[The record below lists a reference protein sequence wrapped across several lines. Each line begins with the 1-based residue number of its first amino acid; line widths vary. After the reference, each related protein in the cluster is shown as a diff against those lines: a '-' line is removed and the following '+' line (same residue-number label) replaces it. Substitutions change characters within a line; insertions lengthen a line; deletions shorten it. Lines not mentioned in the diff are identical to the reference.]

1 MKLHKSFQ
9 NISFILL
16 SIGLGTFAA
25 FPRDSIGA
33 DGLDIPYQ
41 KFVLKNGLTLIV
53 HEDKKAP
60 IVSVNVWYHVGSK
73 DEKPGKTGFAHLFE
87 HLMFN
92 GSEHYKEDYFTLFD
106 RVGATGLNGTT
117 NCDRTNYFQN
127 VPKSA
132 VDVALWMESD
142 RMGHLLGAIS
152 KEKLDEE
159 REVVKNEKCQV
170 ENEPY
175 GRVFNLI
182 SENAYPEGHPYSWPT
197 IGYIEDIDN
206 TGIEDIQKWFRTYY
220 GAGNAVISIAG
231 DVDTET
237 IKKKVEKYFGNIP
250 SGPPLAKQ
258 KVWIAKRTGI
268 HRQILQDRV
277 PHARI
282 YKVWNIP
289 ESGSYDADML
299 NLVSEVFSSDKSS
312 RLYKRLVYKDQIATD
327 VSAFVWLRE
336 IGGLFIIAATLQPGH
351 SLDEVESA
359 LDEELKLFIRK
370 GPSRNELKRVKIRKR
385 ADFIRGMERIGGMGG
400 KSDIL
405 ARNEVY
411 MGDPSFYKEQLKR
424 IIFAKKNELQE
435 AAMRWLS
442 DGEYILEVHPFKDGI
457 VSGKDA
463 DRTKLPE
470 TGEFPEIKFP
480 ELVRARL
487 ENGLEIILAERHAA
501 PVIDFNMLLDAGFAS
516 DQFSKP
522 GVAGLSMDMLDEGTK
537 SMTTF
542 EISDRL
548 SLLGANLSADSN
560 LDCSY
565 ITLSSLKENV
575 DDSLDVFADI
585 ILNPSFPEENF
596 QRLKKQGIA
605 DIEMEKAEPVKIGLR
620 LFPEL
625 LYGKDHIYSL
635 PFTGSG
641 TKASISSL
649 DVNDLKKFHTNWFKP
664 NNACLVIVGDT
675 TMEEILPKIDSLFK
689 EWQPGKV
696 PEKKITK
703 AINQKKSTI
712 YLVERP
718 EAKQSTIFA
727 VHLSPPKVYPDE
739 FAIQLMNEVLG
750 GSYLSRINMNLR
762 EAKHWSY
769 GANSQI
775 IDTRGQ
781 RPFIVVASVQTDKT
795 MESMIEIQKEIKE
808 ILGSNPPS
816 SEEIARAKDKKTL
829 TLPGRFETSYEV
841 SRVINEMVRY
851 YLPDDFWVTYFD
863 NIQDIKASQINDA
876 AMDFLKPEEIIWIV
890 VGDVNKIKDKIQE
903 SNIGDVRLMDVDGNL
918 L

>member
-1 MKLHKSFQ
+1 MKFYKKFHKF
-9 NISFILL
+9 SFILL
-16 SIGLGTFAA
+16 SIGLGTLAV
-25 FPRDSIGA
+25 FPRNSISA
-33 DGLDIPYQ
+33 DGIDIPYTR
-41 KFVLKNGLTLIV
+41 FVLKNGLTLIV

-92 GSEHYKEDYFTLFD
+92 GSEHYQKDYFSLFD

-127 VPKSA
+127 VPNSA
-132 VDVALWMESD
+132 IDIALWMESD

-152 KEKLDEE
+152 KKKLDEE
-159 REVVKNEKCQV
+159 REVVKNEKRQR

-197 IGYIEDIDN
+197 IGYMEDIDN
-206 TGIEDIQKWFRTYY
+206 ACLEDIQKWFRTYY

-231 DVDTET
+231 DVDTKT
-237 IKKKVEKYFGNIP
+237 IKEKVEKYFGNIP
-250 SGPPLAKQ
+250 SGPPLTKQ
-258 KVWIAKRTGI
+258 KVWIAKRTGV
-268 HRQILQDRV
+268 HRQIVQDRV

-289 ESGSYDADML
+289 ELGSYDAEML
-299 NLVSEVFSSDKSS
+299 NLVSDVLSSGKSS
-312 RLYKRLVYKDQIATD
+312 RLYKRLVYQEQIATD

-336 IGGLFIIAATLQPGH
+336 IGGLFIIAATVQPGH
-351 SLDEVESA
+351 GLEDVENA

-370 GPSRNELKRVKIRKR
+370 GPLKKELERVRVRER
-385 ADFIRGMERIGGMGG
+385 ANFIRGMERIGGMGG

-411 MGDPSFYKEQLKR
+411 MNNPSFYKERLKR
-424 IIFAKKNELQE
+424 IRFAKRDELKQT
-435 AAMRWLS
+435 AMRWLS

-457 VSGKDA
+457 ISEKDA

-470 TGEFPEIKFP
+470 TGEFPKIKFP
-480 ELVRARL
+480 ELQRERL
-487 ENGLEIILAERHAA
+487 KNGLEVILAERHAA
-501 PVIDFNMLLDAGFAS
+501 PVINFNMLFDAGFAS

-522 GVAGLSMDMLDEGTK
+522 GVARFSMDMLDEGTK
-537 SMTTF
+537 TMTTF

-548 SLLGANLSADSN
+548 SLLGANLSTDSN

-575 DDSLDVFADI
+575 DESLDIFADI
-585 ILNPSFPEENF
+585 ILNPSFPEDSF

-605 DIEMEKAEPVKIGLR
+605 DIEMEKAEPVKIVLR

-625 LYGKDHIYSL
+625 LYGKDHVYGL

-641 TKASISSL
+641 TEESISSL
-649 DVNDLKKFHTNWFKP
+649 DIDDLKRFHSTWFKP
-664 NNACLVIVGDT
+664 NNACLIIVGDT
-675 TMEEILPKIDSLFK
+675 TMEEILPKINNLFK
-689 EWQPGKV
+689 GWRTGSIS
-696 PEKKITK
+696 EKKITK
-703 AINQKKSTI
+703 AIKHEKSTI
-712 YLVERP
+712 YLVDRP
-718 EAKQSTIFA
+718 EAKQSTIFS
-727 VHLSPPKVYPDE
+727 VHLAPPKIYPDE
-739 FAIQLMNEVLG
+739 FTIQLMNEVLG

-762 EAKHWSY
+762 EDKHWSY
-769 GANSQI
+769 GAHSQI

-781 RPFIVVASVQTDKT
+781 RPFIVLASVQTDKT
-795 MESMIEIQKEIKE
+795 MESMVEIQKEIKE
-808 ILGSNPPS
+808 IS
-816 SEEIARAKDKKTL
+816 SSRPLSAEELARAKDKKTL
-829 TLPGRFETSYEV
+829 TLPGRFETS
-841 SRVINEMVRY
+841 SAISKVINKMIRY
-851 YLPDDFWVTYFD
+851 DLPDDFWITYFD
-863 NIQDIKASQINDA
+863 NIRTIEVSQVHDA
-876 AMDFLKPEEIIWIV
+876 AIKFLKPEEIIWIV
-890 VGDVNKIKDKIQE
+890 VGDVNKIRDKIEE